1 MDTTVLVYHLDLKSN
16 AEIPLGTLVER
27 RRRER
32 GDNGAAMLRMARK
45 EFAKLGIDA
54 SSVFIRP
61 ERPE

>member
-1 MDTTVLVYHLDLKSN
+1 MDTTVFVYRLDLKSK

-32 GDNGAAMLRMARK
+32 EGNNAAMLRMARK

-54 SSVFIRP
+54 SSVFIRSD
-61 ERPE
+61 RPE